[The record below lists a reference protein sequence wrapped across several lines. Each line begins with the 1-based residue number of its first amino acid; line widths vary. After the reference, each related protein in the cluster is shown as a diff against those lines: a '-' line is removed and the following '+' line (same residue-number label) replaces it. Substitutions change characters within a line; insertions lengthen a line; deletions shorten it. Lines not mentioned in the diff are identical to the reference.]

1 MQKHDSHYQRPDG
14 IEPIEVIEDLIMRQ
28 WQKNCVPPQAMYSI
42 GNALKYLLRAGLKEG
57 QPYHKDLD
65 KAMNYIHRAKSGKWV
80 NDG

>member
-1 MQKHDSHYQRPDG
+1 MQKHDSHYQRQDFP
-14 IEPIEVIEDLIMRQ
+14 EPIEVIEDLIMRL
-28 WQKNCVPPQAMYSI
+28 WHKNSVPPEAVYSI

-80 NDG
+80 DNG